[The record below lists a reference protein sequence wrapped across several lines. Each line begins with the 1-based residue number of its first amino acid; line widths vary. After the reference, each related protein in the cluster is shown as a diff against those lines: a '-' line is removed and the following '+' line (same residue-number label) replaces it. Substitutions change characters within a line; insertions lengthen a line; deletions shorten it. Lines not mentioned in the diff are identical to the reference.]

1 MCGIAGIFHYRSA
14 NRPVD
19 RPLLER
25 MTRALAHRGPD
36 GEGFHVDGP
45 LGFGHRR
52 LAIVDLSP
60 TGSQPM
66 SNEDGSLWIN
76 YNGEFY
82 NHRAQRTRLEA
93 RHAFRGSS
101 DTETFLHLFEERG
114 VECFAE
120 VAGIFAAAFW
130 DRRRRIL
137 TLARDPLGV
146 KQLYYHDDGYRIAFA
161 SEIKALLC
169 DESISRALDEEGV
182 NQYVHFQTPLFERT
196 FFKGIRQLRAGE
208 WIEVSS
214 AGLRRH
220 TYWKL
225 TNFGP
230 REGSPES
237 HIEALREQLTT
248 VVRDQ
253 LMSDVPVGSF
263 FSGGIDSSTVAAYAK
278 QVGQPP
284 RCFGV
289 HFADQGVADERP
301 YQEAAAKA
309 LGLEL
314 ELMTLDGSSF
324 PDDLARAIH
333 HQDEP
338 VIGAAMLPMY
348 HVSKL
353 AAAKVKVCLGGQ
365 AADEIFGGYA
375 RYGLVR
381 PWLVIGSWFSGRLP
395 RSGHRGTSGAS
406 VGGNLLHDVV
416 DPTIL
421 RRLFRSAR
429 YAADWRARYFE
440 NFVKVP
446 ENAWRDI
453 FGDNQLLSRDECR
466 ASFGEALEKS
476 GASDPATQVMH
487 WDMQTYLTGLF
498 HQDDRM
504 SMAHGLESRV
514 PLADP
519 RLVQFAFELDFNLK
533 FRAGATKWILR
544 EAVADVIPPEVLNRR
559 KVGFATPAE
568 RWMKESHRGFV
579 RDVLL
584 STRARQRGL
593 WNPKGLGRLLKDEQ
607 HPFWFDIAWKALCI
621 ETWARAFLDGARSRS
636 EADGTAI
643 ELRSHTAP
651 PPRARRNPLTALAQS
666 LQEAKDLGFSGS
678 LFRAGWELK
687 RRSGLIRRFERAPAP
702 LPDDLAHRLATQ
714 LRTANCTLG
723 VDASAVAASM
733 RSRIPAPQLK
743 ELIQSAQ
750 DSERGRILCFSRWT
764 ADCGWPMD
772 WHANPLNGRRW
783 RSRLHWTQV
792 LADEARVGDVK
803 LSWEAAR
810 FPQAYR
816 MARAAVFE
824 PSLRQRMAEALGEQ
838 ISSFNAQ
845 NDYGLGIHWVSGQE
859 IAIRLMAWWFAL
871 TVLGKE
877 PALQRA
883 APRIVQATHQA
894 IEHIDSYFE
903 YTRRAVYNNHLLAES
918 LALLLGSALFT
929 DSPKAAAWRT
939 KSLSV
944 LDEQAQAQFFSDGGH
959 FQDSHN
965 YHRVVMLY
973 YLWAAAFLR
982 LQGQPLPAVW
992 QTRMEKSLEFMSAHQ
1007 NPGDGRLPNFGPND
1021 GSLPFVL
1028 STCAFSDF
1036 RPLLQSLS
1044 VLTRGERLYEP
1055 GPWDEECAWF
1065 LGPAALDVP
1074 LRRKSWA
1081 AASFR
1086 ESATHLVLRG
1096 SEPSTFSVF
1105 RCGDIKQRF
1114 SQIDMLSIDVWW
1126 RGLNV
1131 IVDAGS
1137 YSYNGPQ
1144 KWHRHF
1150 ARTESHNTIQVDGED
1165 QMLHHRRFKNL
1176 YWTRAK
1182 LTRCENA
1189 GPWAVCGGEHLG
1201 FERTTGCIHQR
1212 SVLFAKDEIWVVADQ
1227 ISGQGSHSARLH
1239 WLGGDFPHRYDRPRG
1254 ELTLATPCGPFC
1266 IAVLGPQGEPLS
1278 GDVASGVEDPPRGWL
1293 SRHYGEKIAV
1303 PSLAVE
1309 AHGIVPLRFVTVMS
1323 FGPARVEV
1331 AGRNWSI
1338 EAGGLAVRFELEQC
1352 AFRRIDVQPAKRGRR
1367 ARA

>member
-14 NRPVD
+14 DRPVD
-19 RPLLER
+19 RLLLER
-25 MTRALAHRGPD
+25 MTRSLAHRGPD

-66 SNEDGSLWIN
+66 CNEDGSLWIN

-82 NHRAQRTRLEA
+82 NHRAQRSRLEG

-101 DTETFLHLFEERG
+101 DTETFLHLFEQRG
-114 VECFAE
+114 AECFAE
-120 VAGIFAAAFW
+120 VVGIFAAAFW
-130 DRRRRIL
+130 DSRRRIL

-169 DESISRALDEEGV
+169 DESISRAIDEEGV
-182 NQYVHFQTPLFERT
+182 NQYIHFQTPLFERT

-230 REGSPES
+230 RGGAPES
-237 HIEALREQLTT
+237 NIQALREQLTT

-278 QVGQPP
+278 RVGQPP

-289 HFADQGVADERP
+289 HFANQGVADERP

-314 ELMTLDGSSF
+314 ELMTLDGSTF
-324 PDDLARAIH
+324 PDDLARAIY

-348 HVSKL
+348 QVSRL
-353 AAAKVKVCLGGQ
+353 AARKVKVCLGGQ

-375 RYGLVR
+375 RYALAR
-381 PWLVIGSWFSGRLP
+381 PWLVIGSWFSGRHP
-395 RSGHRGTSGAS
+395 MRSDSGPGGAS
-406 VGGNLLHDVV
+406 VGGNLFHDVV
-416 DPTIL
+416 DPSTW
-421 RRLFRSAR
+421 RRLLRSAR
-429 YAADWRARYFE
+429 HAGDWRARYFE
-440 NFVKVP
+440 NFAKVP
-446 ENAWRDI
+446 ESAWLDI
-453 FGDNQLLSRDECR
+453 FGDNQLLSRAECR
-466 ASFGEALEKS
+466 ALFEEALEKS

-544 EAVADVIPPEVLNRR
+544 EAVADVIPAEVLNRR

-584 STRARQRGL
+584 SGRARQRGL
-593 WNPKGLGRLLKDEQ
+593 WNSRGLERLLEDEK

-621 ETWARAFLDGARSRS
+621 ETWAHTFLDGARSKT
-636 EADGTAI
+636 EADGTVI
-643 ELRSHTAP
+643 ELATHRTLPA
-651 PPRARRNPLTALAQS
+651 RARSYPLTLVAHS
-666 LQEAKDLGFSGS
+666 LLEAKDLGLSGS
-678 LFRAGWELK
+678 VFRAGWELK
-687 RRSGLIRRFERAPAP
+687 RRFGLIQNFERAPAP
-702 LPDDLAHRLATQ
+702 LPDDLAHRTARQLQATN
-714 LRTANCTLG
+714 RTLG
-723 VDASAVAASM
+723 VDFGAVAASV
-733 RSRIPAPQLK
+733 RSRIPALQLK

-750 DSERGRILCFSRWT
+750 DSEHGRILCFSRWT
-764 ADCGWPMD
+764 ADYGWPMD

-783 RSRLHWTQV
+783 NSRLHWTQV
-792 LADEARVGDVK
+792 LADEKRVGDVK
-803 LSWEAAR
+803 LTWEAAR

-838 ISSFNAQ
+838 ISGFNAQ
-845 NDYGLGIHWVSGQE
+845 NPYGRGIHWVSGQE
-859 IAIRLMAWWFAL
+859 NAIRLMAWSFAL
-871 TVLGKE
+871 SVLGEE
-877 PALQRA
+877 PALQRIT
-883 APRIVQATHQA
+883 PQIVQATHQA

-929 DSPKAAAWRT
+929 DSPKAAAWRA

-944 LDEQAQAQFFSDGGH
+944 LDEQAEAQFFADGGH

-982 LQGQPLPAVW
+982 RLPAVW
-992 QTRMEKSLEFMSAHQ
+992 QRRMEKSLDFLFAHQ
-1007 NPGDGRLPNFGPND
+1007 SPGDGRLPNFGPND

-1036 RPLLQSLS
+1036 RPLLQTLS

-1065 LGPAALDVP
+1065 LGPTALEVP

-1081 AASFR
+1081 AASYR
-1086 ESATHLVLRG
+1086 ESATHVLRG
-1096 SEPSTFSVF
+1096 SEPSSFCVF

-1131 IVDAGS
+1131 VVDAGS

-1150 ARTESHNTIQVDGED
+1150 ARTESHNTVQVDGED

-1176 YWTRAK
+1176 YWARAT
-1182 LTRCENA
+1182 LSRFENA
-1189 GPWAVCGGEHLG
+1189 DAWAVCGGDHVG
-1201 FERTTGCIHQR
+1201 FERKTGCIHQR
-1212 SVLFAKDEIWVVADQ
+1212 SVLFAKDDIWVVADQ
-1227 ISGQGSHSARLH
+1227 ISGQGLHSARLH
-1239 WLGGDFPHRYDRPRG
+1239 WLGGDFPHRYDRRRG

-1309 AHGIVPLRFVTVMS
+1309 AQGVVPLRFVTVLS
-1323 FGPARVEV
+1323 FGRARIEV
-1331 AGRNWSI
+1331 AGKNWSV

-1352 AFRRIDVQPAKRGRR
+1352 AFRRIDVHPAKRVRT
-1367 ARA
+1367 AFA

>member
-14 NRPVD
+14 DRPVD
-19 RPLLER
+19 RQLLER
-25 MTRALAHRGPD
+25 MTRCLAHRGPD
-36 GEGFHVDGP
+36 GEGFHIDGP

-66 SNEDGSLWIN
+66 CNEDRSLWIN

-82 NHRAQRTRLEA
+82 NHRAQRSRLEA
-93 RHAFRGSS
+93 RHTFRGSS
-101 DTETFLHLFEERG
+101 DTETFLHFFEERG
-114 VECFAE
+114 AECFAE

-130 DRRRRIL
+130 DSRRRIL

-146 KQLYYHDDGYRIAFA
+146 KQLYYHDDGYRIVFA

-169 DESISRALDEEGV
+169 DESISRAIDEEGV
-182 NQYVHFQTPLFERT
+182 NQYIHFQTPLFERT

-208 WIEVSS
+208 WIDVSS

-225 TNFGP
+225 TDFGP
-230 REGSPES
+230 RAGTPES
-237 HIEALREQLTT
+237 NVHALREQLTA

-278 QVGQPP
+278 RVGQPP

-289 HFADQGVADERP
+289 HFANQGVADERP

-324 PDDLARAIH
+324 PEDLTRAIY

-353 AAAKVKVCLGGQ
+353 AARKVKVCLGGQ

-375 RYGLVR
+375 RYALAR
-381 PWLVIGSWFSGRLP
+381 PWLVIGSWFSGRRP
-395 RSGHRGTSGAS
+395 MRGERGSAAAG
-406 VGGNLLHDVV
+406 VGGNLFHDVV
-416 DPTIL
+416 DPSTW
-421 RRLFRSAR
+421 RRLLRNAR
-429 YAADWRARYFE
+429 HAADWRTRYFE
-440 NFVKVP
+440 NFAKVP
-446 ENAWRDI
+446 ESAWCEI
-453 FGDNQLLSRDECR
+453 LGDNQLLSRAQCR
-466 ASFGEALEKS
+466 AIFDEELAKS
-476 GASDPATQVMH
+476 GAADPASKVMH

-584 STRARQRGL
+584 SARARQRGL
-593 WNPKGLGRLLKDEQ
+593 WSSRGLERLLKDER

-621 ETWARAFLDGARSRS
+621 ETWAGAFLDSARSKP
-636 EADGTAI
+636 APDGTVI
-643 ELRSHTAP
+643 ELSSRTPPVAP
-651 PPRARRNPLTALAQS
+651 ARRGRLDVVAQS
-666 LQEAKDLGFSGS
+666 IEEAKDLGLSGS

-687 RRSGLIRRFERAPAP
+687 LRSGLIRRLERTPARHP
-702 LPDDLAHRLATQ
+702 GDAKLPP
-714 LRTANCTLG
+714 TLPAD
-723 VDASAVAASM
+723 VDAIAASM
-733 RSRIPAPQLK
+733 RSRVPAPQIKQLLK
-743 ELIQSAQ
+743 SAEESEL
-750 DSERGRILCFSRWT
+750 GRILCFSRWT
-764 ADCGWPMD
+764 ADYGRPMD

-783 RSRLHWTQV
+783 NSRLHWTRA

-803 LSWEAAR
+803 LTWEAAR

-824 PSLRQRMAEALGEQ
+824 PSLRARMADAVSEQ
-838 ISSFNAQ
+838 ISSFIAQ
-845 NDYGLGIHWVSGQE
+845 NPYGLGIHWISGQE
-859 IAIRLMAWWFAL
+859 IAIRLMAWSFAL
-871 TVLGKE
+871 SVLGQE
-877 PALQRA
+877 PALQQI
-883 APRIVQATHQA
+883 APEIIQATHQA
-894 IEHIDSYFE
+894 IEHIDAYFE

-918 LALLLGSALFT
+918 LALLLGSALFA
-929 DSPKAAAWRT
+929 DSPKAARWRT

-944 LDEQAQAQFFSDGGH
+944 LDEAADRQFFSDGGQ

-973 YLWAAAFLR
+973 YLWGAAFLR
-982 LQGQPLPAVW
+982 HRGEQVPGVW
-992 QTRMEKSLEFMSAHQ
+992 RARMEKSLEFLLAHQ

-1028 STCAFSDF
+1028 STCPFSDF
-1036 RPLLQSLS
+1036 RPVLQSLS
-1044 VLTRGERLYEP
+1044 VLTRGERLYEA

-1065 LGPAALDVP
+1065 LGPAAPEAP
-1074 LRRKSWA
+1074 LRSRTT
-1081 AASFR
+1081 ASVSFP
-1086 ESATHLVLRG
+1086 ESGSHVLRG
-1096 SEPSTFSVF
+1096 SETSTFCVF

-1114 SQIDMLSIDVWW
+1114 SQIDMLSTDVWW

-1131 IVDAGS
+1131 IVDSGS

-1150 ARTESHNTIQVDGED
+1150 ARTESHNTVQVDGED

-1182 LTRCENA
+1182 LNRFENA
-1189 GPWAVCGGEHLG
+1189 GAWAACGGEHLG

-1212 SVLFAKDEIWVVADQ
+1212 SVLFAKDEIWVVVDQ
-1227 ISGQGSHSARLH
+1227 ISGQGLHFARLH
-1239 WLGGDFPHRYDRPRG
+1239 WLSGDFPHRYDRRRG

-1266 IAVLGPQGEPLS
+1266 ITVLGSRGEPLS

-1293 SRHYGEKIAV
+1293 SRHYGEKIPV

-1309 AHGIVPLRFVTVMS
+1309 AQGILPLRLVTVLS

-1331 AGRNWSI
+1331 AGRNWSV

-1352 AFRRIDVQPAKRGRR
+1352 AFRRIDVQR
-1367 ARA
+1367 AARVRTAFA